1 MTHKC
6 QKVLKISKKK
16 SVKRGGGGQSI
27 ITTIHTRQE
36 IQCFA
41 VCGILKNL
49 HI

>member
-16 SVKRGGGGQSI
+16 CQKGGGGQSI

-41 VCGILKNL
+41 VCGILKN
-49 HI
+49 